1 MKNRIL
7 ECFRENNSKAG
18 SPLDLEHWKALKNL
32 GQVEEMHAA
41 LVELSEAGLVEL
53 RRSGIYL
60 TDKGEALI
68 SETTA
73 APAQPNIKKA

>member
-7 ECFRENNSKAG
+7 DCFRENNSKSG
-18 SPLDLEHWKALKNL
+18 SLQDLEHWKALKTL

-60 TDKGEALI
+60 TEKGEALI

-73 APAQPNIKKA
+73 APSQPNIKEA